1 MELSHTDH
9 PNDLNT
15 TPVSHGRV
23 LGTAPAVGTVGTGSI
38 PKMGGLEEPLI
49 ARVQLMCQSTVTFF
63 Q

>member
-23 LGTAPAVGTVGTGSI
+23 LGTAPAVGTVGRTYI
-38 PKMGGLEEPLI
+38 PGQRRGCGASNHLGP
-49 ARVQLMCQSTVTFF
+49 V
-63 Q
+63 